1 MASILAASLII
12 LVILL
17 LVFWFLIHTI
27 HQQKTLDKMKTDF
40 TNNMTH
46 ELKPPIAVSYA
57 ANEALLNFDASQ
69 DKDKLKK
76 HLTIS
81 QEQLKKLAGLVE
93 QILSISME
101 RRKT

>member
-1 MASILAASLII
+1 
-12 LVILL
+12 
-17 LVFWFLIHTI
+17 
-27 HQQKTLDKMKTDF
+27 MKTDF